1 MWKFV
6 CLAARHGGDVRP
18 AALLPMAA
26 QTGGSVLRAGLG
38 WAWLVEGEGDR
49 GTLRGFGSALIRVI
63 ITAGTR
69 IHTHTH
75 TLAVVFATGVCPD
88 SCGFPG
94 AEVIT
99 CSAILHGGLRYHSG
113 CRINCLSSLCEQF
126 LSPRAP
132 EEATGKERDKKA
144 EKMRVNMHG

>member
-1 MWKFV
+1 M
-6 CLAARHGGDVRP
+6 L
-18 AALLPMAA
+18 
-26 QTGGSVLRAGLG
+26 QAGLG
-38 WAWLVEGEGDR
+38 LAGRGGGRSGDPAGVWLRSNPGDYYHWD
-49 GTLRGFGSALIRVI
+49 A
-63 ITAGTR
+63 
-69 IHTHTH
+69 HTHIHIH

-99 CSAILHGGLRYHSG
+99 CSAILHGGLRYHRG

>member
-6 CLAARHGGDVRP
+6 CLAARRGGDVRP

-26 QTGGSVLRAGLG
+26 QTGGSVLQAGLG
-38 WAWLVEGEGDR
+38 LAGRGGGRSGDPAGVWLRSNPSDYYHWD
-49 GTLRGFGSALIRVI
+49 A
-63 ITAGTR
+63 
-69 IHTHTH
+69 HTHIHIH

-99 CSAILHGGLRYHSG
+99 CSAILHGGLRYHRG